1 MSAPNIVGP
10 ASVSTLDLR
19 VHPRVH
25 PEKEKTMKQSIL
37 TIFTRTPLHVGA
49 GSSVGAID
57 QPVIRERHTRFPV
70 IPGSS
75 IKGVLADLWPERV
88 QATDKDG
95 KLRTDKDGKPIMIRT
110 GDGRLLFG
118 SDDDQ
123 KADAGKLLIGEG
135 RLLAFPIRA
144 ARGCFAWIT
153 CPLVLNRFMR
163 DSGKSFPVSTPDE
176 GEVHANTKDA
186 KVIFE
191 EYPLT
196 VKGPID
202 AKLIEALQ
210 GICDDKVWQ
219 ELPDKLAVVSDE
231 LFSYFAE
238 NACEIAQHIRID
250 DETGVVAKGAL
261 FNQENVPSETLFYA
275 VVQSHDDA
283 VLTKCAEK
291 LEEVEHLLQFG
302 ADATTGLGWCS
313 VAVK

>member
-1 MSAPNIVGP
+1 
-10 ASVSTLDLR
+10 
-19 VHPRVH
+19 
-25 PEKEKTMKQSIL
+25 MKQAIL

-95 KLRTDKDGKPIMIRT
+95 KPRTNKNDGKPIMIRA
-110 GDGRLLFG
+110 GDSRLLFG

-123 KADAGKLLIGEG
+123 KADAGRLLIGEG
-135 RLLAFPIRA
+135 RLLAFPVRA

-153 CPLVLNRFMR
+153 CPLALNRFIR
-163 DSGKSFPVSTPDE
+163 DSGKSFPVSTADE
-176 GEVHANTKDA
+176 GDVYANTKDP

-191 EYPLT
+191 EYPLA

-202 AKLIEALQ
+202 AELIEALQ

-231 LFSYFAE
+231 LFGYFVE

-275 VVQSHDDA
+275 VVRSHDDA
-283 VLTKCAEK
+283 VLPKCAAK
-291 LEEVEHLLQFG
+291 LEEFDHLLQFG
-302 ADATTGLGWCS
+302 ADGTTGLGWCS